1 MSAAD
6 YDELRERGLTDQER
20 QVLEEI
26 RDAFLAG
33 YGLAED
39 HPLRGLF
46 VRTGEAMRQDLIGGM
61 ETMDTEVRSYMLRH
75 GLGQDLGGRGRPTG
89 QRRPRR

>member
-20 QVLEEI
+20 QVLEEV

-33 YGLAED
+33 YGLPEEHA
-39 HPLRGLF
+39 LRGLF
-46 VRTGEAMRQDLIGGM
+46 VRTGEAMKEDLIGGL

-75 GLGQDLGGRGRPTG
+75 GLGEDLGGRER
-89 QRRPRR
+89 QVSRQRPRR

>member
-6 YDELRERGLTDQER
+6 YDELRERGLTEQER
-20 QVLEEI
+20 QVLEEV

-33 YGLAED
+33 YGLPEK

-46 VRTGEAMRQDLIGGM
+46 VRTGEAMQRDLIDGL
-61 ETMDTEVRSYMLRH
+61 ETMDTEVRSYMLRY
-75 GLGQDLGGRGRPTG
+75 GLGEDLGGRERWVGRT
-89 QRRPRR
+89 RPRR